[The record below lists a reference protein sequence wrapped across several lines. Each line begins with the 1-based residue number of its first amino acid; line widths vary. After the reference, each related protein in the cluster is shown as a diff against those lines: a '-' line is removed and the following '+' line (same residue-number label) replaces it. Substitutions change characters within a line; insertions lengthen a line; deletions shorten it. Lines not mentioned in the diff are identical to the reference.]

1 MRDGWKS
8 HKHAGIRIVTMASG
22 DLDGAAVSGKGQ
34 GKRLPA
40 VAPMDRNS
48 HRRTRSWVPPGCGS
62 PTSPPCCLHQG
73 TTAAT
78 NRQRKG
84 SLSPISPMVG
94 RCLLCRPGKMNANTP
109 GHSFCIGFTEHQTS
123 YSATCGEGVEK
134 LHGVD
139 QRRTCNSEEAET
151 PSGSPTA
158 FSPSSSLSSSSSL
171 LLGSL
176 QPSDSPPP
184 REFPSDAVHG
194 GGVPSGLSGSTGS
207 LCQLDGGQSQEDVMP
222 TSRLG
227 MRRSS
232 LPAASP
238 LRTSRGT
245 LVSASGRV
253 GEGALG
259 ARPNVRCGHCQKNG
273 YSSLEHLERLERR
286 PRPKCLLKAQSS
298 APLLTYGGDRDDG
311 GGALSDSEFVRQK
324 RERSTFL
331 VRRYQKNNQ
340 KVQRTVCPGARTIMR
355 TLVSGG
361 ISKAAWDAVCENTQR
376 ANLLESSLRRQA
388 ALLLIQLQVSK
399 ALLSY
404 PGLRLTQVRTSS
416 ALTLV

>member
-1 MRDGWKS
+1 
-8 HKHAGIRIVTMASG
+8 MASG
-22 DLDGAAVSGKGQ
+22 DLDRAAVGGRGQ
-34 GKRLPA
+34 GKQLPA
-40 VAPMDRNS
+40 ASPADRNS

-84 SLSPISPMVG
+84 SLSPVSAMDG
-94 RCLLCRPGKMNANTP
+94 RCLLCRPGKINPNTP

-123 YSATCGEGVEK
+123 YSATCGQGVEIF
-134 LHGVD
+134 HDVD
-139 QRRTCNSEEAET
+139 QRRTCKSEEAES
-151 PSGSPTA
+151 PSGSPTVYR
-158 FSPSSSLSSSSSL
+158 PSLSSSSSL
-171 LLGSL
+171 PSPGSSQL
-176 QPSDSPPP
+176 SDNPPP
-184 REFPSDAVHG
+184 REFSPDSVHS
-194 GGVPSGLSGSTGS
+194 GGVTSELSGSTGS
-207 LCQLDGGQSQEDVMP
+207 LCQLDGGQSEEVVP
-222 TSRLG
+222 ASRLG

-238 LRTSRGT
+238 LRPSRGP
-245 LVSASGRV
+245 LISASGQP
-253 GEGALG
+253 GKGGLG
-259 ARPNVRCGHCQKNG
+259 VRANVRCGHCQKNG

-298 APLLTYGGDRDDG
+298 APLLTYGGERDDG

-331 VRRYQKNNQ
+331 VRRFQKNNQ
-340 KVQRTVCPGARTIMR
+340 KIQRTVCPGARTIMR
-355 TLVSGG
+355 TLLSGG
-361 ISKAAWDAVCENTQR
+361 ISMAVWDAVCESTQR
-376 ANLLESSLRRQA
+376 ANLPESSQRHQA

-404 PGLRLTQVRTSS
+404 PGLRLKQVRTSS
-416 ALTLV
+416 ALTLL